1 MVIRLIRPVR
11 PKKAA
16 MAGKNGPTFVINGSA
31 AGSTNGAGE
40 EEDAEGE
47 EE

>member
-16 MAGKNGPTFVINGSA
+16 TAGKNGPAFVINGST
-31 AGSTNGAGE
+31 AGSANGVGE
-40 EEDAEGE
+40 EEDA
-47 EE
+47 